1 MFIYN
6 IKLAGKDHKLVEP
19 IEFIEEDVLMS
30 GKRMIKM
37 YNNDFHLLSYSD
49 NRKSSIESMKESIN
63 LIINSVL
70 FEPDWIPDDPMPQLK
85 KTCEKLKKDVNKH
98 VYG

>member
-1 MFIYN
+1 MLIYT
-6 IKLAGKDHKLVEP
+6 IKLKGIDHKLAKP

-37 YNNDFHLLSYSD
+37 YNNDLHLLSYCD
-49 NRKSSIESMKESIN
+49 NRTVSIESMKESVN
-63 LIINSVL
+63 LLIDSVL
-70 FEPDWIPDDPMPQLK
+70 FEPDWIPEKPMPQLK
-85 KTCEKLKKDVNKH
+85 KTCKKFKEDVNRY